1 MANNNERTSIPKRL
15 SLQPYPAVR
24 TASKSVTTF
33 GSGHEDLA
41 IPSSTAS
48 WRDSYRASYL
58 SFKPSFDRR
67 MTLDPE
73 ASFLDLDPSFDR
85 NPGSDLESDRRSE
98 SFDDPDIP
106 PSRPSSFG
114 KSLPRLSI
122 AKVRGETY
130 SREIP
135 HDQSATERLHHFA
148 QNDPSERSLWKRF
161 SGMYGRDSY
170 DEKLAE
176 MWATE
181 FQDSVQYPNKSTRAV
196 LLISAILPYI
206 IVSCQG
212 HFCPSTIQ
220 EISSDIHRQKLGI
233 LRPCSYWYG
242 TQNNQPP
249 VTDESLYYINTL
261 CSNTHTDIHLTIQRA
276 C

>member
-1 MANNNERTSIPKRL
+1 MANRNERTSSPKRL

-24 TASKSVTTF
+24 TESKSVTTF
-33 GSGHEDLA
+33 GSGHEDLTVL
-41 IPSSTAS
+41 SSTAS

-58 SFKPSFDRR
+58 SFKPSSDRR

-73 ASFLDLDPSFDR
+73 ASFVDLDPSFDR
-85 NPGSDLESDRRSE
+85 HPASDLESE
-98 SFDDPDIP
+98 SCDDPDIP

-122 AKVRGETY
+122 AKVRGEAY
-130 SREIP
+130 SQEIP
-135 HDQSATERLHHFA
+135 HDHSATERLHHFA
-148 QNDPSERSLWKRF
+148 QNYSSEKSLWKRF

-176 MWATE
+176 LWATE

-206 IVSCQG
+206 IVNCQG
-212 HFCPSTIQ
+212 PSA
-220 EISSDIHRQKLGI
+220 SRRVK
-233 LRPCSYWYG
+233 
-242 TQNNQPP
+242 
-249 VTDESLYYINTL
+249 
-261 CSNTHTDIHLTIQRA
+261 
-276 C
+276 